1 MVSTVVLLAF
11 YLVAPLALEAP
22 KALDLERLQAP
33 CSIGY

>member
-1 MVSTVVLLAF
+1 MVSTVVPLAL
-11 YLVAPLALEAP
+11 YLGALLALEAP